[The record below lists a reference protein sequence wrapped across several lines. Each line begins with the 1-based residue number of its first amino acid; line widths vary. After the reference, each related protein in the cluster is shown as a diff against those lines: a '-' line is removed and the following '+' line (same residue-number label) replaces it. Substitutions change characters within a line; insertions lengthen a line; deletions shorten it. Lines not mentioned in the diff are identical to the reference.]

1 MNAGAEWS
9 QGYVTDVSYTN
20 SYFRELSPVWLNHVA
35 AMQGARPR
43 PLAEGF
49 THIDL
54 GCGLGQTSIVLAGC
68 FPQGRFY
75 GVDFN
80 PAHIDTAQHAAAQI
94 GLGNVTFIE
103 RAFEELLDADL
114 PQFDFITLHGIW
126 SWIGESTRQAVA
138 RFIYA
143 RLKPG
148 GIVYNS
154 YNCLPGWAGDAPIRR
169 LLLELG
175 ALHQGDSAAR
185 AEKAAKDALELANLK
200 QGYFRAQ
207 PAAVEQIAKL
217 PKRQSN
223 YLAHEYLNAAWT
235 TFYSVDVADEMAAAK
250 LTYLGSAT
258 LMDNFLELLL
268 ADPAGQHVRKQPT
281 ERLRQLAQDFLTGQR
296 FRRDVFVRGHPR
308 LPRGETAR
316 NLRDRCFALPGSV
329 DDFTEKAKVPRGEI
343 TFDAKA
349 MEIIRAAV
357 AQGSVSLA
365 EMVDAAPKG
374 KGPVDIERTLL
385 MLTAVGRL
393 VPTAAPFKPPRTAQQ
408 PGKIRVLGDLNRK
421 LVTIARQTMTR
432 QNLVSSQT
440 GVSLPLDAI
449 EAVLLMRLEEGTPPA
464 KLAAVAD
471 EELKTRGIRINKDGV
486 PIADAKEAA
495 SRMEEIAGRFVS
507 QQLATLI
514 RFGMA
519 KPA

>member
-20 SYFRELSPVWLNHVA
+20 SYFRELSPAWLNHVA

-43 PLAEGF
+43 PLADGF

-54 GCGLGQTSIVLAGC
+54 GCGLGQTSVVLAGC
-68 FPQGRFY
+68 YPQGRFY

-80 PAHIDTAQHAAAQI
+80 PAHIDSAQHAAAQI
-94 GLGNVTFIE
+94 GLSNVTFIE

-126 SWIGESTRQAVA
+126 SWIGEGARQAVQ
-138 RFIYA
+138 RFIYK

-175 ALHQGDSAAR
+175 ALHHGDSAAR
-185 AEKAAKDALELANLK
+185 AEQAAKDALELANLK

-217 PKRQSN
+217 PKRQAN

-250 LTYLGSAT
+250 LTYLGSAS

-308 LPRGETAR
+308 LARGETAR
-316 NLRDRCFALPGSV
+316 NLRDLCFALPGSL
-329 DDFTEKAKVPRGEI
+329 DDFTAKTKVPRGEI
-343 TFDAKA
+343 SFDPKA
-349 MEIIRAAV
+349 MDVIRAAV
-357 AQGSVSLA
+357 VQGSASLG
-365 EMVDAAPKG
+365 EMTDAAPKG
-374 KGPVDIERTLL
+374 RGAVDLERTVL
-385 MLTAVGRL
+385 MLAAVGRL
-393 VPTAAPFKPPRTAQQ
+393 APASAPFKPPRTAQQ
-408 PGKIRVLGDLNRK
+408 AAKVRVLGDINRK
-421 LVTIARQTMTR
+421 LVAIGRQTMTR
-432 QNLVSSQT
+432 QYLVSPQT
-440 GVSLPLDAI
+440 GVSILLDSV
-449 EAVLLMRLEEGTPPA
+449 EAVALSRLEEGMPHA
-464 KLAAVAD
+464 KLSTAVD
-471 EELKTRGIRINKDGV
+471 EELRSRGVRINKDGV
-486 PIADAKEAA
+486 PIDDPKEAQA
-495 SRMEEIAGRFVS
+495 RMEEIVGRFLS

-514 RFGMA
+514 RFGIA

>member
-35 AMQGARPR
+35 AMHGARPR
-43 PLAEGF
+43 PVGEGF

-54 GCGLGQTSIVLAGC
+54 GCGLGQTSVVLAGC
-68 FPQGRFY
+68 FPQGKFY

-80 PAHIDTAQHAAAQI
+80 PAHVDTAQHAAAQL
-94 GLGNVTFIE
+94 GLTNVTFIE

-126 SWIGESTRQAVA
+126 SWIGEGARQAVV

-143 RLKPG
+143 KLKPG

-207 PAAVEQIAKL
+207 PGAVDQIAKL
-217 PKRQSN
+217 PKRQGN

-258 LMDNFLELLL
+258 LMDNYLELLL
-268 ADPAGQHVRKQPT
+268 GDPAGQHCRKQPT

-308 LPRGETAR
+308 LPRPEMVR
-316 NLRDRCFALPGSV
+316 HLRELCFALPGPV
-329 DDFTEKAKVPRGEI
+329 EDFSEKSKVPRGEI
-343 TFDAKA
+343 TFDPKA
-349 MEIIRAAV
+349 MEIIRAAA
-357 AQGSVSLA
+357 AQGSASLA
-365 EMVDAAPKG
+365 EMTDAAPKG
-374 KGPVDIERTLL
+374 KGAADLERTAL
-385 MLTAVGRL
+385 MLAAVGRL
-393 VPTAAPFKPPRTAQQ
+393 IPTSTPFKPPRAAQQ
-408 PGKIRVLGDLNRK
+408 PAKVRVLGDINRK
-421 LVTIARQTMTR
+421 LVTLGRQTMTR
-432 QNLVSSQT
+432 QHLVSPQT
-440 GVSLPLDAI
+440 GVSIPLDSI
-449 EAVLLMRLEEGTPPA
+449 EAVALARLEEGTPTA
-464 KLAAVAD
+464 KLAEVTG
-471 EELKTRGIRINKDGV
+471 EELKSRGIRINKDGE
-486 PIADAKEAA
+486 PITDAKEAA
-495 SRMEEIAGRFVS
+495 ARMDEIAGRFVS
-507 QQLATLI
+507 HQLATLI
-514 RFGMA
+514 RFGIA

>member
-20 SYFRELSPVWLNHVA
+20 SYFRELSPIWLNHVA

-43 PLAEGF
+43 PLGEGF

-54 GCGLGQTSIVLAGC
+54 GCGLGQTSVVLAGC

-80 PAHIDTAQHAAAQI
+80 PAHIDTAQHAAAQL
-94 GLGNVTFIE
+94 GLANVTFIE

-126 SWIGESTRQAVA
+126 SWIGEGARQAVT
-138 RFIYA
+138 RFVYA
-143 RLKPG
+143 KLKPG
-148 GIVYNS
+148 GILYNS

-175 ALHQGDSAAR
+175 ALHQGDSASR
-185 AEKAAKDALELANLK
+185 AEKASKDALELANLK

-207 PAAVEQIAKL
+207 PGAVDQIAKL
-217 PKRQSN
+217 SKRQAN

-235 TFYSVDVADEMAAAK
+235 TFYSIDVADEMAAAK

-268 ADPAGQHVRKQPT
+268 NDAAGQHCRKQPT

-308 LPRGETAR
+308 LARPEMLR
-316 NLRDRCFALPGSV
+316 NLREQCFALPGPV
-329 DDFTEKAKVPRGEI
+329 EDFSDKAKVPRGEI
-343 TFDAKA
+343 TFDPKA
-349 MEIIRAAV
+349 MEVIRAAV
-357 AQGSVSLA
+357 AQGSASLG
-365 EMVDAAPKG
+365 EMMEGGLKGQGAVDL
-374 KGPVDIERTLL
+374 ERTVL
-385 MLTAVGRL
+385 MLAAVGKL
-393 VPTAAPFKPPRTAQQ
+393 IPTSAPFKPPRIAQQ
-408 PGKIRVLGDLNRK
+408 PAKLRVLGDINRK
-421 LVTIARQTMTR
+421 LVTIGRQTMTR
-432 QNLVSSQT
+432 QNLVSPQT
-440 GVSLPLDAI
+440 GVSLPLDSI
-449 EAVLLMRLEEGTPPA
+449 DAVALAKLEEGTPPA
-464 KLAAVAD
+464 KLADVAG
-471 EELKTRGIRINKDGV
+471 EELLSRGIRINKDGQ
-486 PIADAKEAA
+486 PIADPKEAA
-495 SRMEEIAGRFVS
+495 ARMTEIVGRFVS
-507 QQLATLI
+507 HQVPLLI
-514 RFGMA
+514 RFGIA
-519 KPA
+519 KPG

>member
-1 MNAGAEWS
+1 MTAGAEWS

-35 AMQGARPR
+35 ATQGARPR
-43 PLAEGF
+43 SLGEGF

-80 PAHIDTAQHAAAQI
+80 PAHIDTAQHGAAQL
-94 GLGNVTFIE
+94 GLTNVTFIE
-103 RAFEELLDADL
+103 RAFEELLEADL

-126 SWIGESTRQAVA
+126 SWIGEGARQAVV

-143 RLKPG
+143 KLKPG

-175 ALHQGDSAAR
+175 ALHQGDSASR
-185 AEKAAKDALELANLK
+185 AEKASKDALELANLK

-207 PAAVEQIAKL
+207 PGAVDQIGKL
-217 PKRQSN
+217 GKRQSN

-235 TFYSVDVADEMAAAK
+235 TFYSADVADEMAAAK
-250 LTYLGSAT
+250 LTWLGSAT
-258 LMDNFLELLL
+258 LMDNHLELLL
-268 ADPAGQHVRKQPT
+268 ADPAGQHCRKQPT

-296 FRRDVFVRGHPR
+296 FRRDVFVRGHAR
-308 LPRGETAR
+308 LPRGEMAHY
-316 NLRDRCFALPGSV
+316 LRELSFALPGSIE
-329 DDFTEKAKVPRGEI
+329 DFTEKAKVPRGEI
-343 TFDAKA
+343 GFDPKA
-349 MEIIRAAV
+349 IEIIRTAT
-357 AQGSVSLA
+357 AQGSASLA
-365 EMVDAAPKG
+365 EMTDAAPKG
-374 KGPVDIERTLL
+374 RGAVDLERTAM

-393 VPTAAPFKPPRTAQQ
+393 IPASAPFKPPRTAQQ
-408 PGKIRVLGDLNRK
+408 PAKIRVLGDVNRK
-421 LVTIARQTMTR
+421 LVALARQTMTR
-432 QNLVSSQT
+432 QYLVSPQT
-440 GVSLPLDAI
+440 GVSVVLDSI
-449 EAVLLMRLEEGTPPA
+449 EAVLLARWEEGTPPA
-464 KLAAVAD
+464 KLAEVVG
-471 EELKTRGIRINKDGV
+471 EELKSRGIRINKDGE
-486 PIADAKEAA
+486 PISDAKEAA
-495 SRMEEIAGRFVS
+495 KRMEEIASRFISHQV
-507 QQLATLI
+507 ATLV
-514 RFGMA
+514 RFGIA

>member
-1 MNAGAEWS
+1 MSAGAEWS

-20 SYFRELSPVWLNHVA
+20 SYFRELSPVWLNHIA
-35 AMQGARPR
+35 AMQSARPR
-43 PLAEGF
+43 QLNEGF

-80 PAHIDTAQHAAAQI
+80 PAHVDTAQHAAAQ
-94 GLGNVTFIE
+94 LGITNVTFIE

-126 SWIGESTRQAVA
+126 SWIGESARQAVQ

-175 ALHQGDSAAR
+175 ALHSGDSATR
-185 AEKAAKDALELANLK
+185 AAKAAKDALELANLK
-200 QGYFRAQ
+200 QGYFRSQ
-207 PAAVEQIAKL
+207 PGAVDQIAKL
-217 PKRQSN
+217 PQRQAN

-235 TFYSVDVADEMAAAK
+235 TFYSVDVADEMASSK

-258 LMDNFLELLL
+258 LMDNYLELLL
-268 ADPAGQHVRKQPT
+268 GEPVAEHCRKQPT
-281 ERLRQLAQDFLTGQR
+281 DRLRQLTQDFLTGQR

-308 LPRGETAR
+308 LPRGEMAR
-316 NLRDRCFALPGSV
+316 HLRELCFALPGSV
-329 DDFTEKAKVPRGEI
+329 EDFGDKAKVPRGEI
-343 TFDAKA
+343 SFDPKA

-357 AQGSVSLA
+357 STGAASLA
-365 EMVDAAPKG
+365 EMIEAASKG
-374 KGPVDIERTLL
+374 KGAVDLERTVLL
-385 MLTAVGRL
+385 LTAVGRL
-393 VPTAAPFKPPRTAQQ
+393 IPASAPFKPPRTNAQ
-408 PGKIRVLGDLNRK
+408 PAKIRVLGDVNRK
-421 LVTIARQTMTR
+421 LVTIGRQTMTR
-432 QNLVSSQT
+432 QHLVSPQT
-440 GVSLPLDAI
+440 GVSVPLDSI
-449 EAVLLMRLEEGTPPA
+449 EAVALGRLEEGIAPSQ
-464 KLAAVAD
+464 LAETVGV
-471 EELKTRGIRINKDGV
+471 ELKARGIRINKDGV
-486 PIADAKEAA
+486 PLADPKEADA
-495 SRMEEIAGRFVS
+495 RLQEIAGRFVS
-507 QQLATLI
+507 HQLATLI
-514 RFGMA
+514 RFGIA